1 MQNIEIKTRLADPAD
16 AERKLRALGAEFVW
30 TRRQRDTFYVVGTGY
45 LKLREVE
52 DAPGELIAYR
62 RAPGSAPRPSDYE
75 IARVDDPASL
85 GRTLARSLGV
95 RGAVTKVRRLFRWR
109 HTRIHLDEVEGLG
122 SFLEL
127 ETVVEGISPAEAE
140 AETKAVIA
148 ALALDP
154 RDFLDR
160 PYLELL
166 EGSGS

>member
-52 DAPGELIAYR
+52 GAPGELIAYR

-75 IARVDDPASL
+75 IAPVDDPASL

-109 HTRIHLDEVEGLG
+109 HTRIHLDEVVGLG
-122 SFLEL
+122 KFIEL
-127 ETVVEGISPAEAE
+127 EAVTEDRGDEESQSRVEYLMD
-140 AETKAVIA
+140 
-148 ALALDP
+148 ALALMPAD
-154 RDFLDR
+154 LVA
-160 PYLELL
+160 
-166 EGSGS
+166 GSYSDLAASA